1 MNAIQTIRARA
12 ASGRPRWQLVV
23 LGPLALALALAAC
36 KREDAPTRPEKASD
50 HAAAEN
56 SLRVRFVK
64 VEVRRVPS
72 VLELTGALEPEQR
85 SEVAAQTSGVVS
97 DIRVDV
103 GSRVKKGDV
112 LAILDASEASM
123 RLTAAEATAAQQRA
137 RLGLKDGATFDVA
150 AVADVRSAEQAR
162 NLRVKEAER
171 ARALAEGGSISAAA
185 LDQATT
191 AADQAEAQL
200 EAARNGAEQAWAA
213 LNAARAQTRLSQK
226 ALGDTRVLAP
236 FEGAVVERRISIG
249 EFAQVGRV
257 IAVVL
262 DDNPLRLRLEVPEAD
277 VGQVAVGKP
286 VSLRVAAFPGRDFRA
301 EIARVGASVHP
312 ASRTLPVEADVQ
324 NADGLLRPGFF
335 ATARVALAGPEK
347 EALFVPKA
355 ALSVS
360 GSSARVFVRTGNR
373 VSEKL
378 VVAGRQDGEL
388 VEVQGALAPADEVAV
403 ESVDKLSDSQPVAAR

>member
-1 MNAIQTIRARA
+1 MKEIAITQPRVSGPQPQVGILA
-12 ASGRPRWQLVV
+12 AL
-23 LGPLALALALAAC
+23 LLALAAVAC
-36 KREDAPTRPEKASD
+36 KRQDAPTRPEKASD
-50 HAAAEN
+50 HAAAES
-56 SLRVRFVK
+56 SLKVRFAK
-64 VEVRRVPS
+64 VEVRRVPP

-97 DIRVDV
+97 NIRVDV

-112 LAILDASEASM
+112 LAVLDASEASL
-123 RLTAAEATAAQQRA
+123 RLTAARATAEQQKA
-137 RLGLKDGATFDVA
+137 RLGLKDGAAFDVA

-162 NLRVKEAER
+162 NLKVKEAER
-171 ARALAEGGSISAAA
+171 ARTLAADGVISAAA
-185 LDQATT
+185 LDQANT
-191 AADQAEAQL
+191 AAEQAEAQL
-200 EAARNGAEQAWAA
+200 EAARNGAEQAWAG
-213 LNAARAQTRLSQK
+213 LSAARAQARLSQK

-236 FEGAVVERRISIG
+236 FEGAVVERRISVG
-249 EFAQVGRV
+249 EFAQVGQV

-262 DDNPLRLRLEVPEAD
+262 DDNPLRLRLDVPEAD
-277 VGQVAVGKP
+277 VGQVVIGKP

-301 EIARVGASVHP
+301 TIARVGVSVHS

-335 ATARVALAGPEK
+335 ATARVALAGPET
-347 EALFVPKA
+347 EALFVPKS

-360 GSSARVFVRTGNR
+360 GNSARVFVRTGNR

-388 VEVQGALAPADEVAV
+388 VEVQGGLAATDQVAV
-403 ESVDKLSDSQPVAAR
+403 ESVDKLSDAQPIAAR

>member
-1 MNAIQTIRARA
+1 MKEIAISPPRVRGPRPQRALLFA
-12 ASGRPRWQLVV
+12 ALF
-23 LGPLALALALAAC
+23 LALAVVAC
-36 KREDAPTRPEKASD
+36 KRQDAPTRPEKASD
-50 HAAAEN
+50 HAAAER
-56 SLRVRFVK
+56 SLQVRFAK
-64 VEVRRVPS
+64 VEVRRVPA
-72 VLELTGALEPEQR
+72 VLELTGTLEPEQR

-97 DIRVDV
+97 AIRVDV

-112 LAILDASEASM
+112 LAVLDASEASL
-123 RLTAAEATAAQQRA
+123 RLSAAQATAEQQKA
-137 RLGLKDGATFDVA
+137 RLGLKDGAAFDVA

-162 NLRVKEAER
+162 NLKVKEAER
-171 ARALAEGGSISAAA
+171 ARTLAADGVISSAA
-185 LDQATT
+185 LDQANT
-191 AADQAEAQL
+191 AAEQAEAQL
-200 EAARNGAEQAWAA
+200 EAARNGAEQAWAG
-213 LNAARAQTRLSQK
+213 LSAARAQARLSQK

-236 FEGAVVERRISIG
+236 FDGAVVERRISVG

-262 DDNPLRLRLEVPEAD
+262 DDNPLRLRLDVPEAD
-277 VGQVAVGKP
+277 VGQVVIGKP

-301 EIARVGASVHP
+301 TIARVGASLHP
-312 ASRTLPVEADVQ
+312 ASRTLLVEADVQ

-347 EALFVPKA
+347 EALFVPKS

-360 GSSARVFVRTGNR
+360 GNSARVFVRTGNR

-388 VEVQGALAPADEVAV
+388 VEVQGGLTQADQVAV
-403 ESVDKLSDSQPVAAR
+403 ESVDKLSDSQPIAAR

>member
-1 MNAIQTIRARA
+1 MNEFTRNQPRAGFGA
-12 ASGRPRWQLVV
+12 PRSLRFVLAPLVM
-23 LGPLALALALAAC
+23 ALAVVAC

-50 HAAAEN
+50 HAAAE
-56 SLRVRFVK
+56 SSVRVRFVK
-64 VEVRRVPS
+64 VEVRRVPQ

-85 SEVAAQTSGVVS
+85 SEVAAQTAGVVS
-97 DIRVDV
+97 EVRVDV
-103 GSRVKKGDV
+103 GSRVKKGDI
-112 LAILDASEASM
+112 LAVLDASEASM
-123 RLTAAEATAAQQRA
+123 RLAAAQAAAEQQKA
-137 RLGLKDGATFDVA
+137 RLGLKEGASFDVA
-150 AVADVRSAEQAR
+150 TVADVRSAEQAR

-171 ARALAEGGSISAAA
+171 ARTLAEGGVISAAA

-191 AADQAEAQL
+191 AAEQAEAQL

-213 LNAARAQTRLSQK
+213 LNAARAQARLSQK

-236 FEGAVVERRISIG
+236 VDGAVVERRLSVG
-249 EFAQVGRV
+249 EFAQLGRV

-262 DDNPLRLRLEVPEAD
+262 DDSPLRLRLDVPEAD
-277 VGQVAVGKP
+277 VGQVVVGKP

-301 EIARVGASVHP
+301 TIARVGASVHA

-324 NADGLLRPGFF
+324 NADGSLRPGFF

-360 GSSARVFVRTGNR
+360 GNSARVFVRTGNR